1 MGVAWPCVVVY
12 AMSIMLNAVVQHTN
26 AALSAETLK
35 LIAEANESGPY
46 LGLVIPNSFE
56 MDPLL
61 QSPDFTSTNLIIDFS
76 GNYVRTIFNTI
87 HI

>member
-1 MGVAWPCVVVY
+1 MRLASWLCVVVY
-12 AMSIMLNAVVQHTN
+12 AVSIISSMLNTVVQHAD
-26 AALSAETLK
+26 AALSQDTLK

-61 QSPDFTSTNLIIDFS
+61 QSPNFTSSNLIIDFS
-76 GNYVRTIFNTI
+76 GKHIYVR
-87 HI
+87 